1 MTSTFPIPST
11 LHVAIVMDGNGR
23 WAQSRGH
30 VRALGHQA
38 GGEAV
43 RRTVEAALD
52 LGVTTLTLYAFSADN
67 WKRPRSE
74 TDALMTLFAEY
85 LHKETIRCVE
95 SGVRL
100 KVIGRR
106 DRLNPSL
113 VAAIDNAEEATK
125 RGHALR
131 LRLAI
136 DYSARDSLL
145 QAARQFRGNLGDRP
159 AFARALEAAVHD
171 DEGTPDVDLLIR
183 TGGEQRFSDLFGW
196 DCAYAEVIF
205 THTMWPDFGATELRQ
220 AMEEFYRRDRRFG
233 ALRPPRGDR
242 GSGNKRNRSDK
253 TERQHSSDNR
263 RVSL

>member
-1 MTSTFPIPST
+1 MTSTLLKSNT

-30 VRALGHQA
+30 ARAVGHQA

-43 RRTVEAALD
+43 RRAVEAALD

-67 WKRPRSE
+67 WKRPRGE
-74 TDALMTLFAEY
+74 TGALMTLFGEY
-85 LHKETIRCVE
+85 LRKETARCVK

-100 KVIGRR
+100 KVVGRR
-106 DRLNPSL
+106 DRLSPSL
-113 VAAIDNAEEATK
+113 VTAIATAEEVTK

-145 QAARQFRGNLGDRP
+145 QAARQFRGNLSDRP
-159 AFARALEAAVHD
+159 AFARAVEAAVHD
-171 DEGTPDVDLLIR
+171 DPGTPDVDLLIR

-205 THTMWPDFGATELRQ
+205 TPTMWPDFGAAELQQ
-220 AMEEFYRRDRRFG
+220 AIEEFFRRERRFG
-233 ALRPPRGDR
+233 ALPPAQGHR
-242 GSGNKRNRSDK
+242 GSGNGRSRSDRI
-253 TERQHSSDNR
+253 ERRHSSDNR